1 MICIRIALKKIK
13 KIGRFSSAH
22 VAFNGNDSA
31 SLYPNYPFSVKV
43 FGLHAT

>member
-13 KIGRFSSAH
+13 KIGRFPSAH
-22 VAFNGNDSA
+22 VSFNGNKPA
-31 SLYPNYPFSVKV
+31 SLYPNPPFSVKV